1 MRRFVVLSV
10 CLWAALAVVAQTQ
23 QGFVKTKGRMV
34 NGQHVAGQGLPGATV
49 TIQGRSAVAVKKANG
64 SFSFPVSGKTFRV
77 QGVQKK
83 GYQLVD
89 ADATAKAYHYSPNP
103 VYFVMAT
110 PEQQM
115 EDLLIAQEKI
125 TQGLKKQYQRS
136 LAENRRL
143 REENRI
149 SQEEYEKNLQQII
162 YEQNNSG
169 KLIKEMAERYAST
182 DYDQLDE
189 FGQRICEL
197 ILNGDLEKAD
207 SMLKTKGDIS
217 SRADIVRREW
227 QVLNDEKED
236 LAQQRQKTVQAR
248 ELLQKK
254 MEELA
259 TDCYSKA
266 EIFKMH
272 FMVDSAMHYLRQ
284 RAELDTMRS
293 DWTYDYANYCYENNY
308 YSQAMSG
315 CERILALYPHESL
328 LGIKNIL
335 GIVYYLTDQLDKS
348 TPLFEDVVEQRR
360 SIYASD
366 PGTAGSLARSLMNLG
381 NNYKVTGRYN
391 DAEKNYSESLKLQRQ
406 LAHDTEGEFVV
417 ATILHNL
424 ATLYLI
430 QNLFA
435 EAEPYLQE
443 AQTIYR
449 RCIDR
454 DPSNLEYQ
462 EDLAHLLGLIGA
474 MYHETQRQEEG
485 IQLAEESVEI
495 CQELAERNP
504 QKYRLSLSSSLSTV
518 AAIYKDKHRMD
529 DYEATL
535 LRILEIKRGYAKE
548 DPTMFGAGLVAT
560 LDTLA
565 NFYRLTDHV
574 GQRID
579 VVREK
584 VEICRYLSI
593 ANPQKYLP
601 IVAWDL
607 RVLAMNEID
616 DRQKEGMAHCL
627 ESVERYREL
636 SKDNPAF
643 EPFLADVLC
652 TLGDYYSKDSLVAEA
667 EQAYLESIE
676 IMRRQP
682 TENQVFLSVPMAV
695 VLYNLGLLYY
705 RKAEWDEAQKAFL
718 QSRDIYKKLS
728 DDDPQQFEEDYQ
740 GACGM
745 IKKIKEKMEK

>member
-1 MRRFVVLSV
+1 MRRFVALTV

-49 TIQGRSAVAVKKANG
+49 TIQGRSAVAVKNANG
-64 SFSFPVSGKTFRV
+64 SFSFPVSGKSFRV

-103 VYFVMAT
+103 IFFVMEM

-125 TQGLKKQYQRS
+125 SQGLKKQYQRS

-162 YEQNNSG
+162 NEQNNSG
-169 KLIKEMAERYAST
+169 KLIKEMAERYASM

-189 FGQRICEL
+189 FGQRISEL
-197 ILNGDLEKAD
+197 ILNGDLQEAD

-217 SRADIVRREW
+217 SRADIFRREW
-227 QVLNDEKED
+227 QVLNDEKEN

-266 EIFKMH
+266 EIFKMQ

-293 DWTYDYANYCYENNY
+293 DWTYNFAYYCYENNY
-308 YSQAMSG
+308 YSQAISG
-315 CERILALYPHESL
+315 CERILALYPQEPL
-328 LGIKNIL
+328 LETKTLL
-335 GIVYYLTDQLDKS
+335 GIVYHLTGQRGKS
-348 TPLFEDVVEQRR
+348 TALFEDLVEQRQL
-360 SIYASD
+360 IYASN
-366 PGTAGSLARSLMNLG
+366 PGTADQLATSLMNLG
-381 NNYKVTGRYN
+381 NTYKETGRYD
-391 DAEKNYSESLKLQRQ
+391 DAERVYSESLKLKRQ
-406 LAHDTEGEFVV
+406 LAHDTEGEFDV
-417 ATILHNL
+417 ATTLYNL
-424 ATLYLI
+424 ATLYLN
-430 QNLFA
+430 QSRFA

-462 EDLAHLLGLIGA
+462 EDLAHLLRMIGA
-474 MYHETQRQEEG
+474 MYHETQRQKEG
-485 IQLAEESVEI
+485 IQLAEESVDI

-504 QKYRLSLSSSLSTV
+504 QKYNLSLSSSLSTV
-518 AAIYKDKHRMD
+518 AAIYKDTYRMD

-535 LRILEIKRGYAKE
+535 LRILDIKRGYAKE
-548 DPTMFGAGLVAT
+548 DPTMFGAGLVVT

-565 NFYRLTDHV
+565 NLYRLTDRV

-584 VEICRYLSI
+584 VEMCRYLSI

-601 IVAWDL
+601 MVAWDL

-616 DRQKEGMAHCL
+616 DRPKEGMAHCL

-643 EPFLADVLC
+643 EPFLADVLGM
-652 TLGDYYSKDSLVAEA
+652 LGDYYSQDSLVADA

-676 IMRRQP
+676 IMKRQP
-682 TENQVFLSVPMAV
+682 AENQEYLSVPMAIG
-695 VLYNLGLLYY
+695 LYNLGLLYY
-705 RKAEWDEAQKAFL
+705 RKADWEKAQDAFF

-728 DDDPQQFEEDYQ
+728 DIDPQKFEEDYQ